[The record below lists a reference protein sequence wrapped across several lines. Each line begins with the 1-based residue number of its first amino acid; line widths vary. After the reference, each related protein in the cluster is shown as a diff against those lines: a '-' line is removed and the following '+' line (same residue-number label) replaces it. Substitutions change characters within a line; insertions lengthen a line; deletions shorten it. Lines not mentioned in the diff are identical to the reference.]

1 MSIKTL
7 PPSLI
12 EAVKNVLK
20 KSGQHPYVK
29 TNNDENKSEKNEK
42 ETNEKETDERESES
56 MKDKKKKEC

>member
-12 EAVKNVLK
+12 EAVEKVLK
-20 KSGQHPYVK
+20 KDSQHPYVR
-29 TNNDENKSEKNEK
+29 THNDENKSEK
-42 ETNEKETDERESES
+42 NEKETDERESES